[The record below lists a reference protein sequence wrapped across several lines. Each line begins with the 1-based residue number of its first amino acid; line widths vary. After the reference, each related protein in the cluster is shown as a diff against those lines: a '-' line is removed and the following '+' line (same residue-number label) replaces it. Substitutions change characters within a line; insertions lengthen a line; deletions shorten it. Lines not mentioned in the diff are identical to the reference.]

1 MARSRK
7 KAKGRAITGRFIALP
22 VNLVES
28 KEFRSLK
35 GSDLKILIGLM
46 YQYRGNNNGDLSA
59 PHTMAKVWGV
69 GSKTTLAD
77 GLARLMQLGLIIR
90 TREGFFLNPG
100 GRCALYALAWL
111 PIDDCP
117 GKDLEVTPTTTP
129 PLRLSMLQNN

>member
-77 GLARLMQLGLIIR
+77 GHRTADAVRSDYSHSRRLLPQSGWALRSL
-90 TREGFFLNPG
+90 
-100 GRCALYALAWL
+100 CACMASY
-111 PIDDCP
+111 
-117 GKDLEVTPTTTP
+117 
-129 PLRLSMLQNN
+129 